1 MPKKPQFGS
10 IRKRGRIFWIRYYRD
25 GRRFDES
32 SASQKYPDAERLLR
46 QRHAEIFAG
55 IHADPRAG
63 RTFGNAF
70 LDDLLVDY
78 KVSGTRYDWAEPV
91 VRVRLRPFFGAMRA
105 SSVNKAL
112 AQRYISEAAGGRRC
126 ERNH

>member
-32 SASQKYPDAERLLR
+32 SASQKYSDAERLLR

-55 IHADPRAG
+55 THADPRAG

-78 KVSGTRYDWAEPV
+78 RSTGS
-91 VRVRLRPFFGAMRA
+91 AMTGP
-105 SSVNKAL
+105 NP
-112 AQRYISEAAGGRRC
+112 
-126 ERNH
+126 